1 MERTL
6 LHICCAPCSV
16 TCIDSL
22 REEGIEPVGFWY
34 NPNIHPYTEYRARRD
49 CLRSYAEQVGLT
61 LIEQD
66 EYGLRK
72 FVTAVSH
79 TLEDRCGICYA
90 MRLETAAAYA
100 AAHGFESFSTT
111 LLVSP

>member
-34 NPNIHPYTEYRARRD
+34 NPNIHPYTEYRP
-49 CLRSYAEQVGLT
+49 G
-61 LIEQD
+61 
-66 EYGLRK
+66 G
-72 FVTAVSH
+72 TACEA
-79 TLEDRCGICYA
+79 TPNRWG
-90 MRLETAAAYA
+90 
-100 AAHGFESFSTT
+100 
-111 LLVSP
+111 